1 MHPYFQG
8 SIIYNSQDR
17 ETTKLSIDRKMKML
31 YRYKMEHYSVPGAGG
46 WSQDMGAW
54 ASDQQ
59 VRARRKTSPEGRG
72 SLKSVS
78 PGALM
83 GFIPSGDMSG
93 ACSGSV
99 FHLGPFDE
107 AMAALGPE
115 VSWRC
120 FKLS

>member
-1 MHPYFQG
+1 
-8 SIIYNSQDR
+8 
-17 ETTKLSIDRKMKML
+17 
-31 YRYKMEHYSVPGAGG
+31 
-46 WSQDMGAW
+46 MGAW

-83 GFIPSGDMSG
+83 GFIPSGDMSR

-115 VSWRC
+115 VPWWC